1 MGVTLREQLESELMG
16 SLEKIFVGLASILIA
31 AMVVLMNTEV
41 FLRYTFSISIKI
53 SEEYSGYFFAAAT
66 MLGFYPALMRG
77 RFLRISALVS
87 RIPLKPRAI
96 WELGI
101 GIVSAVFCGIVT
113 LQTWALFTTSWEFG
127 SVSEQYSATPLM
139 YPQILL
145 PTAWALLTFGML
157 YRAVIVGKSLWHGD
171 ASLVKEE
178 ENVME

>member
-1 MGVTLREQLESELMG
+1 MGVIFFDQSGSGLMG
-16 SLEKIFVGLASILIA
+16 RLENIFIALASVLTA
-31 AMVVLMNTEV
+31 AMVVLMNLEV

-53 SEEYSGYFFAAAT
+53 SEEYSGYLFAAAT

-87 RIPLKPRAI
+87 RLPLRPRAV
-96 WELGI
+96 WEIGI
-101 GIVSAVFCGIVT
+101 GLLSAIFCGIVT
-113 LQTWALFTTSWEFG
+113 LQTWTLFSTSWEFG

-145 PTAWALLTFGML
+145 PAAWALLTFGML
-157 YRAVIVGKSLWHGD
+157 YRAVIVGKALWRGD